1 MSGRGLHALNGMD
14 ENVFYHGSDGMG
26 MSQDLGWLGI
36 FSGLGNGCR
45 VGRDWILDR
54 DWICVGEE
62 CNTLLDMAWNGLCRD
77 WMGTG
82 LRCVH
87 RDWVGWG
94 WGWEKGFGAGFE
106 EGMGLRWGLGLVGIG
121 GRIWMGEWMGLG

>member
-1 MSGRGLHALNGMD
+1 MSGRGRGPALNGMD
-14 ENVFYHGSDGMG
+14 ENVFYHGSNGMG
-26 MSQDLGWLGI
+26 MSKDLGWVGI

-45 VGRDWILDR
+45 VGRDWILDG
-54 DWICVGEE
+54 DWICVGEG
-62 CNTLLDMAWNGLCRD
+62 CNTYMAWKGLCRD
-77 WMGTG
+77 WMGIG